1 MKIEEILRTA
11 VENEAADI
19 FLIPGMPAAYR
30 VGGRIINYGTDKI
43 FPQEME
49 SIIKEF
55 YYLA

>member
-30 VGGRIINYGTDKI
+30 VGGRIKFSRRDIV
-43 FPQEME
+43 
-49 SIIKEF
+49 
-55 YYLA
+55 